1 MNVFQGEFPGVNT
14 GADGYLGT
22 APVHAYLPNGYGLY
36 NPCGNVW
43 EWCADW
49 LDVQYYRRAPVDAPV
64 GPSSGSLRVQ
74 RGGSY
79 LCHASYCRRY
89 RVSARFG
96 SEPDSSSSNVG
107 FRVAA
112 DL

>member
-1 MNVFQGEFPGVNT
+1 MR
-14 GADGYLGT
+14 T
-22 APVHAYLPNGYGLY
+22 ASWGLHLSMPSLPNGYGLH
-36 NPCGNVW
+36 NTTGNVW

-49 LDVQYYRRAPVDAPV
+49 LDVNFYAESPVESPA
-64 GPSSGSLRVQ
+64 GPPAGSSRVQ

-96 SEPDSSSSNVG
+96 SDPETSAGNVG

-112 DL
+112 DPRLPDRAPG

>member
-1 MNVFQGEFPGVNT
+1 MT
-14 GADGYLGT
+14 
-22 APVHAYLPNGYGLY
+22 
-36 NPCGNVW
+36 GNVW

-49 LDVQYYRRAPVDAPV
+49 LDVDYYATGPV
-64 GPSSGSLRVQ
+64 GLPSRADHGSSRVQ

-96 SEPDSSSSNVG
+96 SAPDSSTGNVG

-112 DL
+112 DPGAWGDIARTG